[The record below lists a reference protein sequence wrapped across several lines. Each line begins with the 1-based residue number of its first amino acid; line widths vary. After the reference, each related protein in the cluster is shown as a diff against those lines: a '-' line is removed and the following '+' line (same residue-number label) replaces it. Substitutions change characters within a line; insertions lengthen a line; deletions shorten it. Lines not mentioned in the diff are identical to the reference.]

1 MQQLEYVRFP
11 EEAGVSSQGILNYIA
26 AREEAGL
33 EHHAIWVM
41 RRGKIAAKLAYAP
54 YDDHTPHM
62 LFSLSKSFCSAAAG
76 FAVQE
81 GLLAWDTK
89 LMDVLPEIFPEDASD
104 WQKAITLHHLLT
116 MGAGLKPE
124 SDGGRQGPDWARR
137 VIACGCDHEPGT
149 HFAYNSMSTYLIS
162 CMVQKVTGMTVRDY
176 LIPRLFEPLGM
187 MKPDGSAPD
196 WDASPDGINVGGWG
210 LWLSCAQ
217 IAPFAQCLLQKGVW
231 DGKQV
236 LPPEWL
242 NRATVT
248 QIDNGNGEHPHDHD
262 WNMGYG
268 YQFWMCRTD
277 HEPGQH
283 PRYRGDG
290 MFSQFAIVDE
300 KRDMAIACV
309 SGVADIGKALDLIYT
324 HLLGAADMQ
333 PADEATQAAL
343 QEKLAALAYPWPEH
357 DGSEMPVGVYAA
369 EGDGPVVTIEA
380 DRVTMPLND
389 EQTLLAYVG
398 RAEEGG
404 GVMTCCGMQN
414 GELRILARVLKA
426 PFTLDL
432 TLRFD
437 GSKADLTFAGVGQ
450 KEQTFTLHKQ

>member
-1 MQQLEYVRFP
+1 MQQLEHVRFP
-11 EEAGVSSQGILNYIA
+11 EEAGISSQGILNYIA

-41 RRGKIAAKLAYAP
+41 RHGKVAAKLVYAP

-81 GLLAWDTK
+81 GLLTWDTK

-124 SDGGRQGPDWARR
+124 SDGGREGPDWARR
-137 VIACGCDHEPGT
+137 IIECGCDHEPGT
-149 HFAYNSMSTYLIS
+149 HFAYNSMSTYLVS

-187 MKPDGSAPD
+187 MNADGSAPD
-196 WDASPDGINVGGWG
+196 WDESPDGVNVGGWG

-217 IAPFAQCLLQKGVW
+217 IAPFGQCLLQKGVW
-231 DGKQV
+231 DGKQI
-236 LPPEWL
+236 LPREWL
-242 NRATVT
+242 DRATVA

-268 YQFWMCRTD
+268 YQFWMCKTD

-290 MFSQFAIVDE
+290 MLSQFCIVDE
-300 KRDMAIACV
+300 KRDMAISCV
-309 SGVADIGKALDLIYT
+309 SGVPDIGKALDLIYT
-324 HLLGAADMQ
+324 HLLAAADME
-333 PADEATQAAL
+333 PADDTVQAEL
-343 QEKLAALAYPWPEH
+343 QAKLTTLAYPWPEH
-357 DGSEMPVGVYAA
+357 DGSAMPVGVYAS

-380 DRVTMPLND
+380 DRVTMPLN
-389 EQTLLAYVG
+389 EKQTLLAYVG
-398 RAEEGG
+398 RAEESG
-404 GVMTCCGMQN
+404 GVMTCCGMKN
-414 GELRILARVLKA
+414 GALRILARVLKA
-426 PFTLDL
+426 PFTLDI

-437 GSKADLTFAGVGQ
+437 GDRAELTLAGVGQ
-450 KEQTFTLHKQ
+450 DGKTYPLCKK

>member
-1 MQQLEYVRFP
+1 MQQLEHVRFP
-11 EEAGVSSQGILNYIA
+11 EEARISSQGILNYIA

-41 RRGKIAAKLAYAP
+41 RHGKVAAKLVYAP

-81 GLLAWDTK
+81 GLLTWDTK
-89 LMDVLPEIFPEDASD
+89 LIDVLPESFPEDASD

-124 SDGGRQGPDWARR
+124 SDGGREGPDWARH
-137 VIACGCDHEPGT
+137 IIECGCDHEPGT
-149 HFAYNSMSTYLIS
+149 HFAYNSMSTYLVS
-162 CMVQKVTGMTVRDY
+162 CMVQKMTGQTVRDY

-187 MKPDGSAPD
+187 MNADGSAPK
-196 WDASPDGINVGGWG
+196 WDESPDGINVGGWG

-217 IAPFAQCLLQKGVW
+217 IAPFGQCLLQKGVW

-236 LPPEWL
+236 LPREWL
-242 NRATVT
+242 DRATT
-248 QIDNGNGEHPHDHD
+248 AQIDNGNGDHPHDHD

-268 YQFWMCRTD
+268 YQFWMCKTD
-277 HEPGQH
+277 HGPGQH

-290 MFSQFAIVDE
+290 MLSQFCIVDE
-300 KRDMAIACV
+300 KRDMVVCCV
-309 SGVADIGKALDLIYT
+309 SGVPDIGKALDLIYT
-324 HLLGAADMQ
+324 HILAAADME
-333 PADEATQAAL
+333 PADESVQAEL
-343 QEKLAALAYPWPEH
+343 QAKLASLAYPWPEH
-357 DGSEMPVGVYAA
+357 DGSAMPVGVYAS

-389 EQTLLAYVG
+389 RQTLLAYVG

-404 GVMTCCGMQN
+404 GVMTCCGMHS
-414 GELRILARVLKA
+414 GALHILARVLNA
-426 PFTLDL
+426 PFTLDI

-437 GSKADLTFAGVGQ
+437 GGKAEIILAGVGP
-450 KEQTFTLHKQ
+450 ENQTFTLMKK